1 LRDDPNLRR
10 QVRENGLIRAKES
23 DPARLAAVWRD
34 FITDI
39 AFPAY
44 ERWSSASDLVRQTF
58 LKRRYFAIKTN
69 LIQEKMGLLTV
80 PEIERL
86 RIG

>member
-1 LRDDPNLRR
+1 
-10 QVRENGLIRAKES
+10 
-23 DPARLAAVWRD
+23 
-34 FITDI
+34 
-39 AFPAY
+39 
-44 ERWSSASDLVRQTF
+44 LVRQTF
-58 LKRRYFAIKTN
+58 LKRRYFAVKTN